1 MKLKLNSYNT
11 LLTIRRG
18 LGIATIL
25 FSIFLI
31 LSSIY
36 FIGLFGIK
44 AICYFLY
51 AGTEIIDKFFRI
63 LINLF

>member
-36 FIGLFGIK
+36 FIGLFCIK